1 MADNHRLKIKIRNI
15 ACQFIRCATTFTKFF
30 MQVTAIVR
38 RARDFFATGATR
50 PLAFRREQLQ
60 KLSTAL
66 HQHEP
71 VLLAALQADLGKSPY
86 QALATELGL
95 VHAEINH
102 AVRHLARWA
111 KPSNRRTPWFVAP
124 ARGWV
129 QPEPF
134 GVALIVGPWNYP
146 VLLLLSPLVSAIAA
160 GNAVILKPSELAPHT
175 AAALTALIAA
185 TFPTEYIGTING
197 GADVA
202 EALLAEKFDK
212 IFFTGSPRIGRVVMA
227 AAARNL
233 TPVTLELGGKCPAII
248 CADAKV
254 ELVARRIVWGKYLN
268 AGQTCVAPDHVRVHR
283 NVRERFLQAMKQ
295 ALLEFY
301 GPDPRRSSDYGRIVN
316 QKHFNRLLNYLG
328 DGKIF
333 HGGENDAQE
342 LYLAPTILTDIR
354 PDAPVMQEEIFGPVL
369 PVLEFDDLAETIAEL
384 QAAPTPLAL
393 YLFTESR
400 TLENKIISE
409 VRSGGVCVNDVI
421 AHMIGTGLPFGGL
434 GESGFG
440 SYHGRAGFDAF
451 SHQRSVL
458 RRGTWLDLPFRYPP
472 ARLAIP
478 TLKRALRFLLRN

>member
-1 MADNHRLKIKIRNI
+1 MP
-15 ACQFIRCATTFTKFF
+15 
-30 MQVTAIVR
+30 VTATVR
-38 RARDFFATGATR
+38 RARDFFATGGTR

-60 KLSTAL
+60 KLSAAL
-66 HQHEP
+66 HRHEP
-71 VLLAALQADLGKSPY
+71 ALIAALQADLGKSPY
-86 QALATELGL
+86 QTLSTELGL
-95 VHAEINH
+95 VQAEINH
-102 AVRHLARWA
+102 ALRHLARWTA
-111 KPSNRRTPWFVAP
+111 PATRRTPWFVAP

-160 GNAVILKPSELAPHT
+160 GNVVILKPSELAPHA

-185 TFPTEYIGTING
+185 TFPTDYITTVNG
-197 GADVA
+197 GADMA

-212 IFFTGSPRIGRVVMA
+212 IFFTGSPRVGCVVMA
-227 AAARNL
+227 AAARHL
-233 TPVTLELGGKCPAII
+233 TPLTLELGGKCPAIV

-254 ELVARRIVWGKYLN
+254 ELVARRIVWGKFLG

-283 NVRERFLQAMKQ
+283 RLREPFLRAMQ
-295 ALLEFY
+295 QVLLEFY
-301 GPDPRRSSDYGRIVN
+301 GSDPRRSSDYGRIVN

-333 HGGENDAQE
+333 HGGESDAQE
-342 LYLAPTILTDIR
+342 LYLAPTILTDIT
-354 PDAPVMQEEIFGPVL
+354 PDAPVMREEIFGPVL
-369 PVLEFDDLAETIAEL
+369 PILEFDDLSEVVTQL

-393 YLFTESR
+393 YLFTENR
-400 TLENKIISE
+400 AVEQKIINE

-421 AHMIGTGLPFGGL
+421 SQMVGTGLPFGGL
-434 GESGFG
+434 GASGFG

-472 ARLAIP
+472 ARLADT
-478 TLKRALRFLLRN
+478 TLKRALKFLLRG

>member
-1 MADNHRLKIKIRNI
+1 MP
-15 ACQFIRCATTFTKFF
+15 
-30 MQVTAIVR
+30 VTATVH

-66 HQHEP
+66 QQYEP
-71 VLLAALQADLGKSPY
+71 VILAALQADLGKSPY

-102 AVRHLARWA
+102 ALRHLARWVA
-111 KPSNRRTPWFVAP
+111 PSKRRTPWFVAP
-124 ARGWV
+124 ACGWV

-134 GVALIVGPWNYP
+134 GVALIVGTWNYP
-146 VLLLLSPLVSAIAA
+146 VQLLLSPLVSAIAA
-160 GNAVILKPSELAPHT
+160 GNTAILKPSELAPRT
-175 AAALTALIAA
+175 AEVLTALV
-185 TFPTEYIGTING
+185 TEFFSPEYITAVNG
-197 GADVA
+197 GSEIA
-202 EALLAEKFDK
+202 EALLQEKFGK
-212 IFFTGSPRIGRVVMA
+212 IFFTGSARVGRIVMA
-227 AAARNL
+227 AAARQL
-233 TPVTLELGGKCPAII
+233 TPVTLELGGKCPAIV

-254 ELVARRIVWGKYLN
+254 ELAARRIVWGKFLN

-283 NVRERFLQAMKQ
+283 NVREPFLLAMQQ

-301 GPDPRRSSDYGRIVN
+301 GPDPRRSFDYGRIVN
-316 QKHFNRLLNYLG
+316 QKHFNRQLNYLG

-333 HGGENDAQE
+333 HGGESHAQE
-342 LYLAPTILTDIR
+342 LYLAPTILTAVP
-354 PDAPVMQEEIFGPVL
+354 PDAAVMQEEIFGPVL
-369 PVLEFDDLAETIAEL
+369 PVLEFDDLTKTIAEL
-384 QAAPTPLAL
+384 QVAPTPLAL
-393 YLFTESR
+393 YLFTENR

-451 SHQRSVL
+451 SHQRAVL
-458 RRGTWLDLPFRYPP
+458 RRTTWLDLPFRYPP
-472 ARLAIP
+472 ARLAY
-478 TLKRALRFLLRN
+478 TSLKRALKFLLRG